1 MPGFAVQGDS
11 GGVERIHVAV
21 DGPYADF
28 ELVGELLRG
37 HAAPSLQQEKDG
49 QKPRGSHSTD
59 NTCQNA
65 ASDRRQTGAPLLARI
80 FVMNN
85 ALDGKVALVT
95 GGGRGIGAAVALRLA
110 QDGADVALTFQQ
122 NQQRADDVV
131 EQIKVAGRRA
141 IAVQADSADPAA
153 MTAVVDRVAGE
164 LGRLDI
170 LVNNAGVFLL
180 GPLEQLSLEEFEQTV
195 AVNIRAPFVAS
206 QAAVPHMS
214 AGGRIIN
221 IGSNVAE
228 RAVFPG
234 FALYAMSKTA
244 LIGLTKALGR
254 ELGPRAITVNLV
266 NPGPTDTEL
275 NPADGPNA
283 DTINGFTAL
292 GHYAAPADVAAAVA
306 FLASADGRYITGATV
321 NVDGGFTI

>member
-1 MPGFAVQGDS
+1 
-11 GGVERIHVAV
+11 
-21 DGPYADF
+21 
-28 ELVGELLRG
+28 
-37 HAAPSLQQEKDG
+37 
-49 QKPRGSHSTD
+49 
-59 NTCQNA
+59 
-65 ASDRRQTGAPLLARI
+65 
-80 FVMNN
+80 MNN

-110 QDGADVALTFQQ
+110 EEGADVALTFQR
-122 NQQRADDVV
+122 NQRRADGVV
-131 EQIKVAGRRA
+131 DQIKAVGRRA
-141 IAVQADSADPAA
+141 VAMRADSSDPAA
-153 MTAVVDRVAGE
+153 VVGAVDRVVGE

-170 LVNNAGVFLL
+170 LVNNAGAFLL

-195 AVNIRAPFVAS
+195 AVNVRAPFVAA
-206 QAAVPHMS
+206 QAAVRHMR
-214 AGGRIIN
+214 AGGRVIT

-254 ELGPRAITVNLV
+254 ELGGRAITVNLV
-266 NPGPTDTEL
+266 NPGATDTEL

-292 GHYAAPADVAAAVA
+292 GHFAEPSDVAATVA
-306 FLASADGRYITGATV
+306 FLAGPGARYITGATV

>member
-1 MPGFAVQGDS
+1 
-11 GGVERIHVAV
+11 
-21 DGPYADF
+21 
-28 ELVGELLRG
+28 
-37 HAAPSLQQEKDG
+37 
-49 QKPRGSHSTD
+49 
-59 NTCQNA
+59 
-65 ASDRRQTGAPLLARI
+65 
-80 FVMNN
+80 MNN

-110 QDGADVALTFQQ
+110 EEGADVALTFQQ
-122 NQQRADDVV
+122 NQQHANDVV
-131 EQIKVAGRRA
+131 DQIKAAGRRA
-141 IAVQADSADPAA
+141 IALQADSADPAA
-153 MTAVVDRVAGE
+153 VISAVDRVAGE

-170 LVNNAGVFLL
+170 LVNNAGAFLL
-180 GPLEQLSLEEFEQTV
+180 GPLDQLSLEDFEQTV
-195 AVNIRAPFVAS
+195 AVNVRAPFVAA

-234 FALYAMSKTA
+234 FSLYAMSKTA

-254 ELGPRAITVNLV
+254 ELGDRAITVNLV
-266 NPGPTDTEL
+266 NPGPTDTDL

-283 DTINGFTAL
+283 DTVKGLTAL
-292 GHYAAPADVAAAVA
+292 GHYAAPADIAAAVA
-306 FLASADGRYITGATV
+306 FLASSNGRYITGATL